1 MQRLVK
7 IGICKDNRRRLP
19 TELEGHILQIR
30 SRRRGEDPLPS
41 RD

>member
-7 IGICKDNRRRLP
+7 IGIRENNRRRLP

-30 SRRRGEDPLPS
+30 ARRRGENPLPS